1 MRNTF
6 SLYILLFFLIVA
18 TLVSAL
24 VVNVVVIQ
32 YGITNDYIFVNL
44 QDISE
49 ELEDR
54 GLYTNTFNV
63 SNLTLFIAESYQDT
77 INWLDNIWFMTYII
91 FILITFYIAYE
102 IKVPTDMNFFMV
114 LLYGIFIFLFV
125 AYLSDIFVVWFTN
138 QVTLQLMP
146 NVLEFFPKYSWY
158 VNNIGLINLVHGILL
173 ILISRLNF
181 QHTQRD
187 NINKQEIDSLDEGE
201 IN

>member
-114 LLYGIFIFLFV
+114 LLYGNFIFLFV